1 MGYQVVRETEW
12 ILAKLWN
19 SNQTGRVV
27 SNGGV
32 ILRMKS
38 TTKMFFDFQ
47 DKRTN
52 ERIVLIS
59 PFFLP
64 YVLYLFFM
72 VKGAGT

>member
-12 ILAKLWN
+12 ILAKLWELQVKGFRQR
-19 SNQTGRVV
+19 S
-27 SNGGV
+27 S
-32 ILRMKS
+32 
-38 TTKMFFDFQ
+38 DQ

-64 YVLYLFFM
+64 SGFVFVFSLEENEGGWNFALVF
-72 VKGAGT
+72 